1 MMRGFFL
8 YISLAR
14 FFFLEC
20 ILDIPP
26 VVVPLLDAPVVPE
39 VADGPP
45 ALELPPAVLLGVC
58 ASANGLDSANAVA
71 NAMVVSFII
80 QSSG

>member
-1 MMRGFFL
+1 MRRIFL
-8 YISLAR
+8 YIFFVC
-14 FFFLEC
+14 FFFLWG
-20 ILDIPP
+20 IVDVPP

-45 ALELPPAVLLGVC
+45 ALELPPAVPLGVC
-58 ASANGLDSANAVA
+58 ASANELDSANAVA